1 MQEENITIL
10 YSDYPLSWQKIIIL
24 SIQNSEA
31 TGKRYTAHILAFELR
46 EILNYENSSNSIYEN
61 LSKMQ
66 GKISLAQ
73 FLIKTPDGYFLEK
86 PLYRKADYKNGI
98 FVFEFSKDSKPYMD
112 LMKQKIEDYNFCDL
126 LNCKNK
132 FTLKIY
138 EIIFNKLKTN
148 GRYVSDH
155 HISTKI
161 TLEEIRMLLRKSRFK
176 KQKIKTDD
184 ETELEVLNLE
194 QLINKDYPRN
204 IEFYEKMIKT
214 PVKELE
220 MILHREFLLEKIY
233 SGQRQS
239 LYGVKITVVQLYEI
253 NQQNTLSME
262 DFFDQILY
270 ITKNIPIIFTEMKLK
285 TLFMEANYDK
295 EMIVESYNQLPISEK
310 YDPLAYEYLLK
321 KIKENRM
328 KEKKE

>member
-1 MQEENITIL
+1 
-10 YSDYPLSWQKIIIL
+10 
-24 SIQNSEA
+24 
-31 TGKRYTAHILAFELR
+31 
-46 EILNYENSSNSIYEN
+46 
-61 LSKMQ
+61 
-66 GKISLAQ
+66 
-73 FLIKTPDGYFLEK
+73 
-86 PLYRKADYKNGI
+86 
-98 FVFEFSKDSKPYMD
+98 
-112 LMKQKIEDYNFCDL
+112 
-126 LNCKNK
+126 
-132 FTLKIY
+132 
-138 EIIFNKLKTN
+138 
-148 GRYVSDH
+148 
-155 HISTKI
+155 
-161 TLEEIRMLLRKSRFK
+161 MLLRKSRFK